1 MGQNLQDGEN
11 LRYSSYF
18 FWKGKA
24 GAGCEMKVS
33 NFGQVLPFPN
43 RWGNLNYWRK
53 KIWKTYFDGFFWWI
67 FWEIFSLYWK
77 TRQLEHWKSPFI
89 WHIWIFCCILR
100 KRAWSELFK
109 TPLTW
114 FNPIILIWMLI
125 VRSWGIFR
133 KCENLKISQLRIA
146 GKHAIIIGFI

>member
-1 MGQNLQDGEN
+1 MGQNLQDREN
-11 LRYSSYF
+11 LQHSSSF
-18 FWKGKA
+18 FWKAKPVRAVKWRNQTLVKCCLSQMAA
-24 GAGCEMKVS
+24 GFELLK
-33 NFGQVLPFPN
+33 
-43 RWGNLNYWRK
+43 K
-53 KIWKTYFDGFFWWI
+53 KIQKKYFHGLFWWI

-109 TPLTW
+109 TPPTW

-125 VRSWGIFR
+125 IRSWEVFR
-133 KCENLKISQLRIA
+133 KCENLKIHQLRTA
-146 GKHAIIIGFI
+146 GNHAKLIRII